1 MGNAGVAVGATVRRE
16 GFEESTHACLTIG
29 LGSRGADCIR
39 VLARWTLGVGEA
51 GVRLDATS

>member
-1 MGNAGVAVGATVRRE
+1 MDSTYVAVGATVRRE
-16 GFEESTHACLTIG
+16 GFEESTRACPTLG

-51 GVRLDATS
+51 GVRLDATA